1 MYCLDIGSNNNEPYV
16 MAIQTVKDEQSKFSN
31 IDCTRAEVIRK
42 LQEVLACPSD
52 FDLANAVEHN
62 IIGNNPFTRRDVRI
76 AKQIYGPDVA
86 ALKGKTVK
94 QQSKMPRED
103 EANDIP
109 PLIAKE
115 YCDVYL
121 SLDVMHVN
129 GIRFLILFSEHIGLI
144 QSYCIQRNNKQK
156 YLYGIL
162 AMIRMYR
169 SRHPLYELLTLKQM
183 VPLRLF
189 DKSFKTNHI
198 RKP

>member
-1 MYCLDIGSNNNEPYV
+1 
-16 MAIQTVKDEQSKFSN
+16 MAIQTVKDEQSKSSN
-31 IDCTRAEVIRK
+31 IDYTRAEAIRK

-52 FDLANAVEHN
+52 FDLVNAVEHN

-76 AKQIYGPDVA
+76 AKQIYGQDVA

-129 GIRFLILFSEHIGLI
+129 GISFLILFSKHIGLI
-144 QSYCIQRNNKQK
+144 QLYCIRRNNKQK
-156 YLYGIL
+156 YLDSIL

-169 SRHPLYELLTLKQM
+169 SRHPLRVVKIEADGA
-183 VPLRLF
+183 F
-189 DKSFKTNHI
+189 EAI
-198 RKP
+198 